1 MKRLTAD
8 PKINIGIS
16 SQRPKP
22 PIHQTCQ
29 SSHMLRGARRWC
41 CKWVSRHS
49 ASLKKLTLSLGNTR
63 MKWLSLI
70 RNCNSWCLGSWILQ
84 NVRHVIGHWKSKSGA
99 PVKSMAPRVLGLL
112 LAMYI
117 LSTFVYYM
125 RAYTDLQNLRPH
137 HLRVD
142 GSCSLSG
149 TKGTLRQTRD
159 RRLMRAAHQH
169 HLHRQMVSQ
178 QKLSAP
184 DTLKDAM
191 S

>member
-1 MKRLTAD
+1 MPTTFL
-8 PKINIGIS
+8 
-16 SQRPKP
+16 
-22 PIHQTCQ
+22 
-29 SSHMLRGARRWC
+29 GA
-41 CKWVSRHS
+41 
-49 ASLKKLTLSLGNTR
+49 TR
-63 MKWLSLI
+63 TQLLFLI
-70 RNCNSWCLGSWILQ
+70 RNYNNWSPGSWMLRSVQ
-84 NVRHVIGHWKSKSGA
+84 HVIGHSKSKVGA
-99 PVKSMAPRVLGLL
+99 AIKNAAHLVPGLL
-112 LAMYI
+112 QAMYI